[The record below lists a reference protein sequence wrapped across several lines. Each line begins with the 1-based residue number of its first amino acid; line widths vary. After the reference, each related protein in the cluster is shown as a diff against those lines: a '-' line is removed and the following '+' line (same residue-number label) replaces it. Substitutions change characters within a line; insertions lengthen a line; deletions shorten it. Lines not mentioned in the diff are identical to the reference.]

1 MVHVL
6 QTGFLSPGVAM
17 ASLDKDTTLKIQDL
31 LKQYFEG
38 VDKGLKEMHLQM
50 KHIFHFLEFQ
60 VFLLTLQSLLETF

>member
-6 QTGFLSPGVAM
+6 QHTTCILMQQYAEQLQVLLFRVAM

-38 VDKGLKEMHLQM
+38 VDENSHNTSSYLK
-50 KHIFHFLEFQ
+50 IFQHGSFL
-60 VFLLTLQSLLETF
+60 